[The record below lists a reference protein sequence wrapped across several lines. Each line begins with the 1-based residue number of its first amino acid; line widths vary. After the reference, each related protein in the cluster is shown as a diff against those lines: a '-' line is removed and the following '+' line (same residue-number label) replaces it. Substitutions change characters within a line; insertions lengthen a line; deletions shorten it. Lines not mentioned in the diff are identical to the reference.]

1 MSNSKDAVRK
11 ILDAVKADKRTSLTA
26 PEGKLVCDAYG
37 IPVPKEGVAKSAAEA
52 AKIATDMGFPVVM
65 KIVSPDILHKTE
77 AGGVMV
83 GVKTAAD
90 AEKNYATILANAKKY
105 KADAKIEGI
114 QVQQMLLGG
123 QEVIIGAVTDGS
135 FGKLVAFGLGG
146 VLVEV
151 LKDITFRL
159 APATKEDALSMLDG
173 IQAHEMLKG
182 VRGSDP
188 ANRDAIADIIVN
200 VSKLITD
207 FPEIAEMDLNPVFAT
222 KSNAIAAD
230 VRIVVDFEPKP
241 PRPRPNHDDIV
252 RQMNR
257 IMKPK
262 SVAVIGASAENGK
275 IGNSVMKNLINGG
288 YKGEIYP
295 IHPKAD
301 EIMGK
306 KVYKSVKDVP
316 GEVDIAVF
324 AIPANFVAGAL
335 IECGEKKV
343 VGAILIPSGYAETGN
358 IKGQEEIQAIGQKYG
373 IRLMGPNIYGFYY
386 THANLC
392 ATFCTAYDVKGS
404 AALSSQSG
412 GIGMAIIGFSRS
424 AKMGVSAIVGL
435 GNKSDIDEDD
445 LLTFFEQDDNTQ
457 IIAQHC
463 EDLKDGRAFA
473 EVAKRVSKKKPI
485 VVLKAGRTSAGAKA
499 ASSHTG
505 ALAGNDKIYED
516 VFNQSGVIR
525 ARSLRDM
532 LEFARGI
539 PVLPTPKGEN
549 VVIITGAG
557 GSGVL
562 LSDACIDNNL
572 QADDDPAGSRCGVPQ
587 VHPAVRRGRQPGRHH
602 RRRAADHLR
611 QHRQARAR
619 RPAHP
624 FADPRLLAHHRD
636 AADGVCEEHGR
647 GEERDEGQGH
657 READR
662 GLAGRRHRG
671 RGSRRLSLP
680 ERHRRLRLLDRNSGR
695 GARREVQ
702 VGARRGPAVSV
713 NSSHSGMRASRGPGM
728 RIPGSRCART
738 GMHGNQ
744 ARFAFQP
751 SRCHRPIQRRGDGEA
766 GAGRQ
771 RIDHEILKSGMPARR
786 PELQNLDHADHHDG
800 DRCREQPV
808 PRIGQA
814 EASPTRTKASACSP
828 SWPRSECGRKRGG
841 PSVAKVTAAARSQAM
856 ILRMMVIATG

>member
-1 MSNSKDAVRK
+1 MSNPKDAVRQ

-52 AKIATDMGFPVVM
+52 VKLANGMGFPVVM

-83 GVKTAAD
+83 GVKTAD
-90 AEKNYATILANAKKY
+90 DVEKNYAAILANAKKY

-151 LKDITFRL
+151 LKDITFRM

-188 ANRDAIADIIVN
+188 ANRDAIADIIVS
-200 VSKLITD
+200 VSQLITD
-207 FPEIAEMDLNPVFAT
+207 FPEISEMDLNPVFAT
-222 KSNAIAAD
+222 KKDAIAAD
-230 VRIVVDFEPKP
+230 VRIVVDFDPKP
-241 PRPRPNHDDIV
+241 PRPRAKHEDIV

-262 SVAVIGASAENGK
+262 SVAVIGASAETGK

-324 AIPANFVAGAL
+324 AIPASLVAGAL
-335 IECGEKKV
+335 VECGEKKV

-358 IKGQEEIQAIGQKYG
+358 MKGQEEIQAIGQKYG

-445 LLTFFEQDDNTQ
+445 LLAFFEQDPNTA

-473 EVAKRVSKKKPI
+473 EAAKRVSKKKPV

-499 ASSHTG
+499 AASHTG
-505 ALAGNDKIYED
+505 ALAGNDKISED
-516 VFNQSGVIR
+516 VFKQSGVIR
-525 ARSLRDM
+525 ARSLRQL
-532 LEFARGI
+532 LEFARGV

-549 VVIITGAG
+549 ILIITGAG

-562 LSDACIDNNL
+562 LSDSCVDNGL
-572 QADDDPAGSRCGVPQ
+572 SLMAMPPDLDAAFRKFIPPFGAAGNPVDITGGEPPKTYQNTIRLG
-587 VHPAVRRGRQPGRHH
+587 
-602 RRRAADHLR
+602 LE
-611 QHRQARAR
+611 
-619 RPAHP
+619 
-624 FADPRLLAHHRD
+624 DPRIPSLMLGYWHTIVTPPMVFAKLV
-636 AADGVCEEHGR
+636 AEVVAEFKAKGIEKPIV
-647 GEERDEGQGH
+647 
-657 READR
+657 AS
-662 GLAGRRHRG
+662 LAGDVEVEEAAEYLFAHG
-671 RGSRRLSLP
+671 IPAYPYSTEMPVMVLGAKYKWA
-680 ERHRRLRLLDRNSGR
+680 R
-695 GARREVQ
+695 GAGLIE
-702 VGARRGPAVSV
+702 
-713 NSSHSGMRASRGPGM
+713 
-728 RIPGSRCART
+728 
-738 GMHGNQ
+738 
-744 ARFAFQP
+744 
-751 SRCHRPIQRRGDGEA
+751 
-766 GAGRQ
+766 
-771 RIDHEILKSGMPARR
+771 
-786 PELQNLDHADHHDG
+786 
-800 DRCREQPV
+800 
-808 PRIGQA
+808 
-814 EASPTRTKASACSP
+814 
-828 SWPRSECGRKRGG
+828 
-841 PSVAKVTAAARSQAM
+841 
-856 ILRMMVIATG
+856 